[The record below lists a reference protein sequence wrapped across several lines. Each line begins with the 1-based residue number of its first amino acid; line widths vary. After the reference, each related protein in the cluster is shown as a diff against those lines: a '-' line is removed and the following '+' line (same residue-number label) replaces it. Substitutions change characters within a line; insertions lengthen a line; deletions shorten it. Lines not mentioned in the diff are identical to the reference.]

1 MISVGRTVIVF
12 VGPAGAS
19 KSSLIYAYSK
29 WLEESFG
36 YKVYKINLDPAAE
49 YIPYT
54 PDFDVRSIVDA
65 HKVVIEYGLGPNGA
79 LVKSMDILANK
90 MEIIEAVLRR
100 VTSDFVLIDTS
111 GQMEIFIF
119 RDIAIK
125 LVDVL
130 RKASRE
136 SVVIFVIDADI
147 IRRYEDYAFIAI
159 MSVAIQARLGIDV
172 VPIINKVDLA
182 PRIDI
187 TGDVVSDV
195 DVVAEKL
202 KKLGTYGEML
212 SGVLNTIW
220 LYAKATRVPK
230 VSAKTME
237 NIEELHRVV
246 HELTCA
252 CGDLT

>member
-1 MISVGRTVIVF
+1 
-12 VGPAGAS
+12 
-19 KSSLIYAYSK
+19 
-29 WLEESFG
+29 
-36 YKVYKINLDPAAE
+36 
-49 YIPYT
+49 
-54 PDFDVRSIVDA
+54 
-65 HKVVIEYGLGPNGA
+65 
-79 LVKSMDILANK
+79 
-90 MEIIEAVLRR
+90 
-100 VTSDFVLIDTS
+100 TSHFLLIDTS

>member
-1 MISVGRTVIVF
+1 
-12 VGPAGAS
+12 
-19 KSSLIYAYSK
+19 
-29 WLEESFG
+29 
-36 YKVYKINLDPAAE
+36 VYKINLDPAAE

-65 HKVVIEYGLGPNGA
+65 HKVAIEYGLGPNGA

-100 VTSDFVLIDTS
+100 VTSDFVLIDTP